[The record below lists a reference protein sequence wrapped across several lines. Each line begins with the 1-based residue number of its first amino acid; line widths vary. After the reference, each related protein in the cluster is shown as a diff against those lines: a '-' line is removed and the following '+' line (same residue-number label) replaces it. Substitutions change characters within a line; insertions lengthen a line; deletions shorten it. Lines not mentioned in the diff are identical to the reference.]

1 MLKNKKVNK
10 FQNKNK
16 LLKKRKEDFY
26 IKHNNTKKFVYIRV
40 LTISV
45 FILFS
50 LISIILESE
59 DSSKGIVEKKYYK
72 KFEKFKAKFDSD
84 SKLIPYMNISII
96 SHIYNKKIQKHKK
109 NKINVNICMS
119 LNNKYY
125 YPTLV
130 SMESALINC
139 NKEKTFLTYHIQCTP
154 EVTQD
159 ILSILKSLVYKYPYN
174 LEIIFYNMN
183 DILVS
188 LNNERYSQA
197 TYYRIL
203 SPIIFDIDRIIHIDA
218 DTLVLKDLSEM
229 YEYDLDDNYFLGI
242 LDMKSDGV
250 DFLGVKS
257 EKYINCGVILINLDK
272 IRQDKRIY
280 DCIDVFN
287 KNISLPDVDQTLINY
302 VFYPKIGIMPSKY
315 ITFNFYDE
323 QDIRFY
329 HSKLRT
335 NVDISELINSLDN
348 TTIIHFLLCYPK
360 IWDFESKYKSS
371 MSKCEER
378 KDCSCSKFHDLWYSY
393 ANKTL
398 YYNDIYKFYKKN

>member
-1 MLKNKKVNK
+1 MKIWIPPPINAPIYNNCKIIRYISIRCAYFSYLCTMEE
-10 FQNKNK
+10 NK
-16 LLKKRKEDFY
+16 LIVYPGDINETVTTADGKVINQIEIWSYCIYFADNIQLMIGDNIYDGMPLGVFGDKIEKNQKEHLKILF
-26 IKHNNTKKFVYIRV
+26 KFV
-40 LTISV
+40 
-45 FILFS
+45 
-50 LISIILESE
+50 
-59 DSSKGIVEKKYYK
+59 
-72 KFEKFKAKFDSD
+72 
-84 SKLIPYMNISII
+84 
-96 SHIYNKKIQKHKK
+96 
-109 NKINVNICMS
+109 
-119 LNNKYY
+119 
-125 YPTLV
+125 
-130 SMESALINC
+130 
-139 NKEKTFLTYHIQCTP
+139 
-154 EVTQD
+154 
-159 ILSILKSLVYKYPYN
+159 
-174 LEIIFYNMN
+174 
-183 DILVS
+183 
-188 LNNERYSQA
+188 
-197 TYYRIL
+197 
-203 SPIIFDIDRIIHIDA
+203 
-218 DTLVLKDLSEM
+218 
-229 YEYDLDDNYFLGI
+229 
-242 LDMKSDGV
+242 
-250 DFLGVKS
+250 
-257 EKYINCGVILINLDK
+257 
-272 IRQDKRIY
+272 QDKRIY

>member
-1 MLKNKKVNK
+1 
-10 FQNKNK
+10 
-16 LLKKRKEDFY
+16 
-26 IKHNNTKKFVYIRV
+26 
-40 LTISV
+40 
-45 FILFS
+45 
-50 LISIILESE
+50 
-59 DSSKGIVEKKYYK
+59 
-72 KFEKFKAKFDSD
+72 
-84 SKLIPYMNISII
+84 
-96 SHIYNKKIQKHKK
+96 
-109 NKINVNICMS
+109 MS

-229 YEYDLDDNYFLGI
+229 YEYDLGDNYFLGI

-257 EKYINCGVILINLDK
+257 EKYINCGVISRADFNIIPDTLYDLYTHNKHLDGFYVNTYGDLFYIPFKMIKNGYDFVMNVDERTFLGIIKNCFVTEGLIKGFGMFVIYSLGIYVIIDVIYKHLLFINVNKDYDLLKNYGLNPKGIRRSSCLINFWNVLFA
-272 IRQDKRIY
+272 ILGI
-280 DCIDVFN
+280 IFGIIFV
-287 KNISLPDVDQTLINY
+287 KN
-302 VFYPKIGIMPSKY
+302 
-315 ITFNFYDE
+315 
-323 QDIRFY
+323 
-329 HSKLRT
+329 
-335 NVDISELINSLDN
+335 
-348 TTIIHFLLCYPK
+348 
-360 IWDFESKYKSS
+360 W
-371 MSKCEER
+371 
-378 KDCSCSKFHDLWYSY
+378 
-393 ANKTL
+393 
-398 YYNDIYKFYKKN
+398 YYNETKSISNVPFGANYPLSIIVSILAIVLLACISGLIFAWKAGRSNENSIE